1 MKNVKDVLN
10 KHKNTKEI
18 FLKFAHNN
26 KYIQGTKFLLFNVIN
41 VENFI
46 LKMNKDLNVQIV
58 KIVIL
63 DKKRIIFLLKKL
75 TAVFLVMKIIFLN
88 AFNVMIGMQE

>member
-1 MKNVKDVLN
+1 M
-10 KHKNTKEI
+10 T
-18 FLKFAHNN
+18 
-26 KYIQGTKFLLFNVIN
+26 N

-88 AFNVMIGMQE
+88 VFNVMIGMQELNKTFFIVNNARDAIMEINKIFLTV

>member
-1 MKNVKDVLN
+1 
-10 KHKNTKEI
+10 
-18 FLKFAHNN
+18 
-26 KYIQGTKFLLFNVIN
+26 VIN

-75 TAVFLVMKIIFLN
+75 TAVFLDMKIIFLN

>member
-1 MKNVKDVLN
+1 
-10 KHKNTKEI
+10 
-18 FLKFAHNN
+18 
-26 KYIQGTKFLLFNVIN
+26 
-41 VENFI
+41 
-46 LKMNKDLNVQIV
+46 MNKDLNVQIV

-88 AFNVMIGMQE
+88 VFNVMIGMQELNKTFFIVNNARDAIMEINKIFLTV